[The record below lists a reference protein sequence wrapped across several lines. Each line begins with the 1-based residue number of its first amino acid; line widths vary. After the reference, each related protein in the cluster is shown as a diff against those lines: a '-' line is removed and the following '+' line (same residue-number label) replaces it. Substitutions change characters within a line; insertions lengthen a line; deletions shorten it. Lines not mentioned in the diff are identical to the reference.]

1 MRALKRLIARLGG
14 VRFWLRVSAVL
25 TLIALA
31 LIVWSVL
38 EPTPLPVM
46 LAMTLGQGLGTAA
59 FAIFAVIVFK
69 DLTRSR
75 RVRRESLQ
83 NIGLSQVSQQIPR
96 GSRDSLQNVALTQ
109 DES

>member
-1 MRALKRLIARLGG
+1 MTAIKRLVTRLGG

-46 LAMTLGQGLGTAA
+46 VAMTIGQAIGTTA
-59 FAIFAVIVFK
+59 FAIFGFIVFR

-75 RVRRESLQ
+75 RAR
-83 NIGLSQVSQQIPR
+83 
-96 GSRDSLQNVALTQ
+96 RDSLQNIEQSSVRDSLQNIALTK